1 VSKVEQQV
9 SYLLELDKLKAI
21 YRKALI
27 KCDNNR
33 YENSAEHSWHAAMAA
48 IVLAE
53 HLPQTVNLL
62 TVVHM
67 LLIHDIVEIDA
78 GDTFA
83 FGEQGD
89 LDAQHQKEVDAA
101 NRIFGLLPEQ
111 QAETFIAVWQEFEQ
125 GETAEAQ
132 YAKTIDRLMPFIQNM
147 QNEGGSWKQHGIS
160 KSQVIKRNQHTQ
172 FVSDSLWQ
180 YITAQIDLAVDNGW
194 LLNE

>member
-1 VSKVEQQV
+1 MSKVEQQV

-180 YITAQIDLAVDNGW
+180 YITAQMDLAVLNGW